1 MKKSGSGQS
10 STAESD
16 EVGFVYIYNF
26 TQWRLR
32 PTLNGNSLDSIP
44 ALSIT
49 VPGRQPSSLP
59 VLRVNSQETSEAK
72 FADFSDLRLRY
83 EGSQGTD
90 FEALVQIFRRDV
102 PLIDDLQMTVFH
114 KFLVVS
120 SNGKFV
126 TTVPSLAANGAVRR
140 GLARRGT

>member
-10 STAESD
+10 STAASD

-44 ALSIT
+44 ALST

-59 VLRVNSQETSEAK
+59 VLRVNSRETSEAK
-72 FADFSDLRLRY
+72 FADVSYLRLRY

-90 FEALVQIFRRDV
+90 FEAEVQIPRRDF
-102 PLIDDLQMTVFH
+102 PLVDDLQMAVCY

-120 SNGKFV
+120 FNGKFV
-126 TTVPSLAANGAVRR
+126 TMVPSLAAPGDVRR
-140 GLARRGT
+140 GLARRGA